1 MKTFK
6 QMVSESDDGFDTI
19 TIKCRDREGVIKKL
33 IQYCGDIGNVGH
45 SFSIV
50 VDPGSDTEKS
60 FGWDGD
66 GSTYLKSVK

>member
-1 MKTFK
+1 MKNYKDFVIQEK
-6 QMVSESDDGFDTI
+6 KEFDTI

-33 IQYCGDIGNVGH
+33 IEYCGEIGNVGH

-50 VDPGSDTEKS
+50 VDPSSDTEKT

-66 GSTYLKSVK
+66 GGAYIKSVE